1 MQSSSRG
8 QVAWLVIRLTFCF
21 VGLLF
26 LGRATFKALSTATL
40 LRESIAVDGRIIAME
55 QVHRVQRSGY
65 KYVPVFRFTLE
76 NGQPFSVAS
85 RVASNP
91 PEFKVGEAVK
101 VYYKRD
107 HPEWAV
113 INSLGQLWMANVAL
127 AFVGAIFIAFGTVLS
142 RARKSGRQVI
152 VVSADGSAILR

>member
-1 MQSSSRG
+1 MQSSSPG
-8 QVAWLVIRLTFCF
+8 QVGWLVFRLAFCV

-26 LGRATFKALSTATL
+26 LGRAVFNALSTESL
-40 LRESIAVDGRIIAME
+40 LRESIATDGRIVAVE
-55 QVHRVQRSGY
+55 RVHRVQRSGF

-76 NGQPFSVAS
+76 NGQPFTLAS
-85 RVASNP
+85 GVASNP

-113 INSLGQLWMANVAL
+113 INSLGQLWMADVAL
-127 AFVGAIFIAFGTVLS
+127 AFVGAIFIAFGTVLF
-142 RARKSGRQVI
+142 RARQSGRQV
-152 VVSADGSAILR
+152 VVMSTDGSAILR